1 MLKIPTVKGVDGAK
15 PSLLK
20 VVLRSVFVSIVSM
33 VVAMAAQHVL
43 KMVEGREDVSS
54 SSKYRRVALD
64 CLEPSFK
71 STDGL
76 ALDRLG
82 GMQSTKERIRSTVI
96 RALQYPKV
104 FFDAQH
110 PGLCHA
116 QRLLFCGPPGT
127 GKTMLAKA
135 IAVDAGV
142 NFMNVTLS
150 TLEDKYFGETP
161 KIMRAVWEVAKEKA
175 PVVLFFDEI
184 DGIMRTRRDDDQGCV
199 YGMKTEFLQLCD
211 GLTSGDAVV
220 LIGCTNNERALD
232 PALRRRFPSVFH
244 MALPDYEERKSIL
257 STITRSEKRVNQRI
271 LDTVAQLTDGLSG
284 SGLQDLYN
292 AASVAR
298 MQRSLRGVVLTS
310 NSTAKDVGARLKPL
324 RKEDWMDAL
333 LQKMS
338 RTLEAEK
345 TAEYQPPDEDEALPP
360 E

>member
-1 MLKIPTVKGVDGAK
+1 
-15 PSLLK
+15 
-20 VVLRSVFVSIVSM
+20 M

-43 KMVEGREDVSS
+43 KIVDGRDDISSS

-64 CLEPSFK
+64 CLEPYKAS
-71 STDGL
+71 DRG
-76 ALDRLG
+76 ALDSIG
-82 GMQSTKERIRSTVI
+82 GMHSTKERIRATVI

-104 FFDAQH
+104 FFDARH
-110 PGLCHA
+110 PELCHG

-135 IAVDAGV
+135 IARDAGV

-161 KIMRAVWEVAKEKA
+161 KIMRAVWDVAKEKA

-211 GLTSGDAVV
+211 GLTSGNPVV
-220 LIGCTNNERALD
+220 LIGCTNNERSLD

-244 MALPDYEERKSIL
+244 MTLPDYEERRSIL
-257 STITRSEKRVNQRI
+257 STITRLEKRVNQRV
-271 LDTVAQLTDGLSG
+271 LDTVATLTDGLSG

-292 AASVAR
+292 AACVSR
-298 MQRSLRGVVLTS
+298 MQRSLQGVVLTS
-310 NSTAKDVGARLKPL
+310 SSTADEIGCRLKSL
-324 RKEDWMDAL
+324 RKEDWMEAL
-333 LQKMS
+333 LQKMT
-338 RTLEAEK
+338 RTLQAETKEDTRKEAEGDDI
-345 TAEYQPPDEDEALPP
+345 EEEEGLPP
-360 E
+360 A